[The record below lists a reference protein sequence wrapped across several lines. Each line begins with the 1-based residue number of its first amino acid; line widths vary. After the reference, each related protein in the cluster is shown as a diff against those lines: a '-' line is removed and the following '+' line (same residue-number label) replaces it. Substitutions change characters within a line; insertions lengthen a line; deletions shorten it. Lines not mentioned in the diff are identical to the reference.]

1 MRVISAAAVVC
12 LVVAAGGVAQVRVF
26 TPDDLPKIVRVG
38 DPQIS
43 PDGKT
48 IAMVVGRANL
58 KDDRWD
64 SELDLVD
71 VATKDI
77 RAVTHGRMGV
87 GSPRWSATGDRL
99 AFLAADADKKGQIF
113 VLPMSGG
120 DAEQL
125 THSKTS
131 VSGYAWRPDGA
142 EIAYAAADEE
152 PEKKDEANSSRSRGC
167 SRSTCGRWG

>member
-77 RAVTHGRMGV
+77 RAVTHGRMGGGFTALV
-87 GSPRWSATGDRL
+87 GDGGQAGI
-99 AFLAADADKKGQIF
+99 FGGGCGQEGAD
-113 VLPMSGG
+113 LC
-120 DAEQL
+120 
-125 THSKTS
+125 
-131 VSGYAWRPDGA
+131 
-142 EIAYAAADEE
+142 AADE
-152 PEKKDEANSSRSRGC
+152 RR
-167 SRSTCGRWG
+167 